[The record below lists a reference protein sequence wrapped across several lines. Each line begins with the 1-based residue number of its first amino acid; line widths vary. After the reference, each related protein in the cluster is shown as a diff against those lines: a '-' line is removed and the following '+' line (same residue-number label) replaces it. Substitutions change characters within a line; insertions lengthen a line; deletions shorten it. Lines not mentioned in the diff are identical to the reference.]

1 MKNRF
6 IVLAC
11 LVLFSAGF
19 TFAQSKQV
27 VVVID
32 PGHGGKDVGH
42 ETSTSGHEN
51 EKHLNLKIAKFL
63 GGYIEKYL
71 DNVKVIYTRTTD
83 VFVSLDDRVAIANEA
98 KADYFISIHCNG
110 NESASVRGTETHVHS
125 MSATKSVKLA
135 KAIEEQFS
143 SRAGRHSRGVK
154 DKDDLKHSIQV
165 LKFTEMT
172 SVLVECGFI
181 TNEKEAAYLN
191 TTYGQEIL
199 ASAIYRAFRDFIK
212 KEHPNISFT
221 GGSTTTTTPTQGSG
235 TANSTTTATGS
246 YAIQI
251 ASSQEWIDT
260 EDARFKSLGM
270 TITRTKLNTTSA
282 YKYIYTV
289 GNYATK
295 AEANAALPAIKAKG
309 YKDAIVVKR

>member
-63 GGYIEKYL
+63 DGYIEKYL

-83 VFVSLDDRVAIANEA
+83 VFVSLDDRVAIANA
-98 KADYFISIHCNG
+98 ANADYFISIHCNG
-110 NESASVRGTETHVHS
+110 SESASVRGTETHVHS
-125 MSATKSVKLA
+125 MSAIKSVKLA

-181 TNEKEAAYLN
+181 SNEKEAAYLN

-235 TANSTTTATGS
+235 TANSTTPSTGT

-282 YKYIYTV
+282 YKYIYTI

-295 AEANAALPAIKAKG
+295 TEANAALPAIKAKG

>member
-1 MKNRF
+1 MRK
-6 IVLAC
+6 
-11 LVLFSAGF
+11 LFFLLTSFLIISGGLS
-19 TFAQSKQV
+19 FAQSKQV

-42 ETSTSGHEN
+42 ETTISGHEN
-51 EKHLNLKIAKFL
+51 EKHLTLKIAKFL

-83 VFVSLDDRVAIANEA
+83 VFVSLDDRVDIANKA
-98 KADYFISIHCNG
+98 KADYFISVHCNG
-110 NESASVRGTETHVHS
+110 NESTSVRGTETHVHS

-154 DKDDLKHSIQV
+154 DKEDLQHSIQV

-172 SVLVECGFI
+172 SVLVECGFL
-181 TNEKEAAYLN
+181 TNEKEANYLN

-199 ASAIYRAFRDFIK
+199 ASAIYRAFRDHIK
-212 KEHPNISFT
+212 KEHPTINFT
-221 GGSTTTTTPTQGSG
+221 GGSSTATATESGGTSNSTTPTTG
-235 TANSTTTATGS
+235 T

-270 TITRTKLNTTSA
+270 TITRIKLNTTSA

-295 AEANAALPAIKAKG
+295 TEANAALPAIKAKG